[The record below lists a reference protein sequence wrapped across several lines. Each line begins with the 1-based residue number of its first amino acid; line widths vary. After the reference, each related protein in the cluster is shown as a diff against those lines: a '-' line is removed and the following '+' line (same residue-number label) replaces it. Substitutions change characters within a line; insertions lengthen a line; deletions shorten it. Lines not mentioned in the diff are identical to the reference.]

1 MLRQGWVMLSAPFA
15 KGSGV
20 ETFQAVPKVNVSQP
34 QCTQLL
40 LRYFTSSALNHGALA
55 GTEEKATP
63 PKNKC
68 AASKMS
74 TQ

>member
-1 MLRQGWVMLSAPFA
+1 MFSAPFA

-20 ETFQAVPKVNVSQP
+20 ETLQAVPKVTVSQP

-40 LRYFTSSALNHGALA
+40 LRYFTSSALNHSALA
-55 GTEEKATP
+55 GTEEEATL

-68 AASKMS
+68 VANKISS
-74 TQ
+74 Q